1 MRRIIR
7 EVAFQLVRH
16 DLARFLQDHED
27 DMIQIFHEEIQ
38 KIDDEIDEEAKF
50 IDIKMVPLGEVVLK
64 AALRAI
70 RRFLVEK
77 APDSLDD

>member
-16 DLARFLQDHED
+16 DLARFLEDHEE
-27 DMIQIFHEEIQ
+27 DMIKIFHEEIQ
-38 KIDDEIDEEAKF
+38 KLDDEIDEESMF

-64 AALRAI
+64 ASLRAV
-70 RRFLVEK
+70 RRFLVEQ
-77 APDSLDD
+77 APPTLKD

>member
-1 MRRIIR
+1 MRRLIR
-7 EVAFQLVRH
+7 EVTFQLVRH
-16 DLARFLQDHED
+16 DLARFLQDHEAE
-27 DMIQIFHEEIQ
+27 MIQIFHEEIQ
-38 KIDDEIDEEAKF
+38 KIDDEIDEEAMF

>member
-27 DMIQIFHEEIQ
+27 EMVQIFHEEIQ
-38 KIDDEIDEEAKF
+38 KIDDEIDEEATF